1 MQANLEHIHILYTI
15 YNTFDILYNIQD
27 RAERYD
33 VKSRFFSLF
42 CRNFKS
48 CLSPQSNY
56 NNRNILISEE
66 GTEAFRAGEH
76 MPIMNQI
83 REGKCP

>member
-27 RAERYD
+27 MQLQDRAERYD

-42 CRNFKS
+42 
-48 CLSPQSNY
+48 LS
-56 NNRNILISEE
+56 
-66 GTEAFRAGEH
+66 
-76 MPIMNQI
+76 
-83 REGKCP
+83 

>member
-27 RAERYD
+27 MQLQDRAERY
-33 VKSRFFSLF
+33 
-42 CRNFKS
+42 FKA
-48 CLSPQSNY
+48 CLSAQSNY

-66 GTEAFRAGEH
+66 GTEACRAGEH
-76 MPIMNQI
+76 MPIMDQI
-83 REGKCP
+83 REGICP